1 MSYYRASTPSSI
13 LRKKSSRLSSHPG
26 SDDSQSTT
34 DYQFLQHDVLRG
46 ANERRPRPVVR
57 PSPSATAAMRSNLHE
72 SRQEG
77 RKDTGEARLVIAID
91 FGTTFTGKE
100 VPYGRYWTDLS

>member
-1 MSYYRASTPSSI
+1 
-13 LRKKSSRLSSHPG
+13 
-26 SDDSQSTT
+26 
-34 DYQFLQHDVLRG
+34 
-46 ANERRPRPVVR
+46 
-57 PSPSATAAMRSNLHE
+57 MRSNLHE